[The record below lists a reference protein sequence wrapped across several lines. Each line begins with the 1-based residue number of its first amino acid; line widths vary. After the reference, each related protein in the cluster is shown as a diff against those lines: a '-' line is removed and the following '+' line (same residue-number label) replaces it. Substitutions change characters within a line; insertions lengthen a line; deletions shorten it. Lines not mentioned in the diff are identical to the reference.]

1 MKNVDDTSFFK
12 KLTKAQVLHQLDV
25 ADEQFALGK
34 YIDSEIMEKEL
45 QDMITAKGAP
55 LMSFNGVVEKAFDQ
69 LTDAQQNSIY
79 ELILLFNQSNT
90 QTVKPKKNKVLYG
103 AFKGG
108 LNYIADDFDGTPE
121 GFEEYT

>member
-45 QDMITAKGAP
+45 QDMITAKGGT
-55 LMSFNGVVEKAFDQ
+55 SYVV
-69 LTDAQQNSIY
+69 
-79 ELILLFNQSNT
+79 
-90 QTVKPKKNKVLYG
+90 
-103 AFKGG
+103 
-108 LNYIADDFDGTPE
+108 
-121 GFEEYT
+121 